1 MRRCRIATIPG
12 DGIGPE
18 VIDAATAVLEVAAR
32 KFGFALD
39 FERLLECAVR
49 AALAAGVRTPDIGG
63 TTGTREAA
71 GWVAQHVAAS

>member
-18 VIDAATAVLEVAAR
+18 VIDASNNLYFIDGTV
-32 KFGFALD
+32 
-39 FERLLECAVR
+39 VR
-49 AALAAGVRTPDIGG
+49 EYDASGNYVRDIGG

>member
-39 FERLLECAVR
+39 FERLLERAVR

-63 TTGTREAA
+63 TCGTRETAA
-71 GWVAQHVAAS
+71 WLAEHLTA